1 MEIKVPID
9 EVIDRVFE
17 EAEAY
22 YEVEPQE
29 IMHLKNMKFEEEGF
43 IIFDI
48 EIYDREEKESYDVKM
63 YYDVWEDEVL

>member
-9 EVIDRVFE
+9 EVIERVFE

-29 IMHLKNMKFEEEGF
+29 TIHLKNMEFEEEGF
-43 IIFDI
+43 IIFDL
-48 EIYDREEKESYDVKM
+48 EIYDREENESYDVKM
-63 YYDVWEDEVL
+63 YYDAWEDEVL